1 MNANLE
7 RMSMK
12 YLKSFVLSLLLLS
25 SINSLGAQPQV
36 CQKVIFAFVCN
47 PVSRGNNSFKETL
60 FKLLTKNS
68 LPIIRD
74 GSGEG
79 MSSLTEVLNQAKDT
93 NLGLAATIVSSN
105 TNILQL
111 LVFYSRLFLINF

>member
-1 MNANLE
+1 
-7 RMSMK
+7 MK

-25 SINSLGAQPQV
+25 SINSLGAQPSSIMSNLWPLYATQY
-36 CQKVIFAFVCN
+36 QGGTTALKKHF
-47 PVSRGNNSFKETL
+47 